1 MKVSLTLIQ
10 ILEAA
15 PPWPAG
21 QDRQIVTLD
30 YTTPGGWQHTT
41 RVEIERCKDKSL
53 VLSCPWCGEHCTA
66 LYADPD
72 GRGIRCERHGR
83 HPPMVSEDDHTK
95 QRRKTAKKAA

>member
-21 QDRQIVTLD
+21 AVRQIVVLD

-41 RVEIERCKDKSL
+41 RVEIERCEDKSL
-53 VLSCPWCGEHCTA
+53 VLACPWCGEHCTA

-72 GRGIRCERHGR
+72 GRGIRCERHGKR
-83 HPPMVSEDDHTK
+83 RSDLADVSK
-95 QRRKTAKKAA
+95 RRRGRKAA